1 MNYGSSFSSFEKFKP
16 FHLNKS
22 PSEDSGIKV
31 DEALSPR
38 MSERTKPSFF
48 KYENSSKDRIVFSNQ
63 KSHDFLKNLKP
74 TLAARQSSAN
84 KAKTIINTS
93 GINDLVI
100 ENNELKQKIEI
111 LQQERDLIKHWK
123 KPRVEPDAKIYQEKL
138 NFLVKNIQKFLNSS
152 LKFQTMLRE
161 KLGQSAANLYEEERE
176 SLKVNMTSAVQEF
189 DFLPIKYSPFSSPL
203 RGTKSPKTEDYSSCD
218 SEATKILEELKIE
231 KNKTKRLQNELN
243 NELSKKDNEMKNIR
257 DRIIELEFIEKN
269 KIEIEKKFIKS
280 SSDWANEKKEL
291 TKELEKYK
299 QECQKNKE
307 KLQSFDSIT
316 DEIQQENV
324 NLIGKYEELS
334 QENYKLSE
342 SLQTYDR
349 LYNYTKKWAEKV
361 LDEFK
366 NSAEAEINDLHL
378 LLERKINDL
387 DAIEL
392 KVNEKKLFSKKTE
405 EFESKINNL
414 NIKYEKKTSEC
425 EKYKKEVDELLG
437 KYKDSII
444 ENKETTKRFQLLE
457 EDLEE
462 FSKKYSE
469 IRLEL
474 NEKIKENT
482 ELNNQLAQSE
492 KKIKNISNNLASFE
506 LEKIRLKE
514 DIISKEEDN
523 KNLIGMVQEA
533 NELIDELK
541 LEHEKT
547 IEKTQKVEEL
557 EKAIRLKDQEL
568 DKRNSVYS
576 QAFYLNEEIKKNQS
590 EIMNLSTANLK
601 LTEEKE
607 KLANKTKE
615 SLQEIGIL
623 NEKNSNLQGLL
634 MKTNEQLEK
643 SNKEN
648 FEYYKELVNRNE
660 IIEAG
665 QIKIEELTNN
675 LIDVTSKLENNAALV
690 AKIQELKK
698 NILNQD
704 QILEEQQ
711 LDRKKNNEL
720 DIKIKKL
727 RTKINNLRQIIK
739 ENEEKT
745 IKNDEKIKLLTKENE
760 KMTVLLDQSNQK
772 SEEMSELL
780 KIKQESIIL
789 QEKITELENEIQ
801 SDSILKKTFLVNL
814 SETEK
819 KITEYKYL
827 ESELINLQDM
837 IKMKD
842 KAIENLEFSLRD
854 RDTLVYN
861 LNNKENQITKL
872 EIKGK
877 ELTES
882 LRQNSLQLEQLL
894 IEKENNQKKIKT
906 LENNLNEVSDYNLY
920 KQENIKLQEKLNNTD
935 HNLVVLEKS
944 LNEKE
949 DDIKILTSQ
958 NRELQKQN
966 TKFNEMILS
975 YQADINQLKN
985 IQKTKENLE
994 FELINKEKEI
1004 KRLQD
1009 SEAANNKLN
1018 EILDAKENEKICLIN
1033 IHQQETQKLSLK
1045 IDELEAENKKNSN
1058 LNSQLRVKEKELCNI
1073 KNINNSL
1080 LEQIVQKEEKNNALA
1095 KEYEKKTQVI
1105 ELQNKKYSEE
1115 LNNLKAIKKK
1125 LSENE
1130 LELED
1135 SKEAYEK
1142 KINKLS
1148 NELLDAKDRIASI
1161 LSEYDESIIADKEEI
1176 SRLNNE
1182 ILKQI
1187 TLSENQ
1193 KKEIALLSQRILAS
1207 ESALQRCQNCKDF

>member
-514 DIISKEEDN
+514 E
-523 KNLIGMVQEA
+523 
-533 NELIDELK
+533 
-541 LEHEKT
+541 
-547 IEKTQKVEEL
+547 
-557 EKAIRLKDQEL
+557 
-568 DKRNSVYS
+568 
-576 QAFYLNEEIKKNQS
+576 
-590 EIMNLSTANLK
+590 
-601 LTEEKE
+601 
-607 KLANKTKE
+607 
-615 SLQEIGIL
+615 
-623 NEKNSNLQGLL
+623 
-634 MKTNEQLEK
+634 
-643 SNKEN
+643 
-648 FEYYKELVNRNE
+648 
-660 IIEAG
+660 
-665 QIKIEELTNN
+665 
-675 LIDVTSKLENNAALV
+675 
-690 AKIQELKK
+690 
-698 NILNQD
+698 
-704 QILEEQQ
+704 
-711 LDRKKNNEL
+711 
-720 DIKIKKL
+720 
-727 RTKINNLRQIIK
+727 
-739 ENEEKT
+739 
-745 IKNDEKIKLLTKENE
+745 
-760 KMTVLLDQSNQK
+760 
-772 SEEMSELL
+772 
-780 KIKQESIIL
+780 
-789 QEKITELENEIQ
+789 
-801 SDSILKKTFLVNL
+801 
-814 SETEK
+814 
-819 KITEYKYL
+819 
-827 ESELINLQDM
+827 
-837 IKMKD
+837 
-842 KAIENLEFSLRD
+842 
-854 RDTLVYN
+854 
-861 LNNKENQITKL
+861 
-872 EIKGK
+872 
-877 ELTES
+877 
-882 LRQNSLQLEQLL
+882 
-894 IEKENNQKKIKT
+894 
-906 LENNLNEVSDYNLY
+906 
-920 KQENIKLQEKLNNTD
+920 
-935 HNLVVLEKS
+935 
-944 LNEKE
+944 
-949 DDIKILTSQ
+949 
-958 NRELQKQN
+958 
-966 TKFNEMILS
+966 
-975 YQADINQLKN
+975 
-985 IQKTKENLE
+985 
-994 FELINKEKEI
+994 
-1004 KRLQD
+1004 
-1009 SEAANNKLN
+1009 
-1018 EILDAKENEKICLIN
+1018 
-1033 IHQQETQKLSLK
+1033 
-1045 IDELEAENKKNSN
+1045 
-1058 LNSQLRVKEKELCNI
+1058 
-1073 KNINNSL
+1073 
-1080 LEQIVQKEEKNNALA
+1080 
-1095 KEYEKKTQVI
+1095 
-1105 ELQNKKYSEE
+1105 
-1115 LNNLKAIKKK
+1115 
-1125 LSENE
+1125 
-1130 LELED
+1130 
-1135 SKEAYEK
+1135 
-1142 KINKLS
+1142 
-1148 NELLDAKDRIASI
+1148 
-1161 LSEYDESIIADKEEI
+1161 
-1176 SRLNNE
+1176 
-1182 ILKQI
+1182 
-1187 TLSENQ
+1187 
-1193 KKEIALLSQRILAS
+1193 
-1207 ESALQRCQNCKDF
+1207 